1 MKITESKR
9 IVILSDLS
17 SRYFTQGIFVLR
29 ENVMIE
35 EERLLNEAREIAE
48 KYAKRCEKS
57 RALVKTDRK
66 RIIMSFLFL
75 LAGILS
81 GGTAV
86 LLCV

>member
-9 IVILSDLS
+9 VVILSDLS
-17 SRYFTQGIFVLR
+17 SKYFTQGIFILR
-29 ENVMIE
+29 ENVMLE
-35 EERLLNEAREIAE
+35 EERLLNEARDVAE

-57 RALVKTDRK
+57 RLLVKTDK
-66 RIIMSFLFL
+66 RRILMSVLCL
-75 LAGILS
+75 VAGILS